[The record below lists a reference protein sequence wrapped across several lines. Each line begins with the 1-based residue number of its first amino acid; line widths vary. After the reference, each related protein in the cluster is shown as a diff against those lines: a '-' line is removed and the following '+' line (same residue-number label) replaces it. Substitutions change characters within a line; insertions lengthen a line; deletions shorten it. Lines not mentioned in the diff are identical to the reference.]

1 MTYVGQPVK
10 RFEDAPLVTG
20 QGRFL
25 DDVPLPGMLYSA
37 VLRSDYAHARIR
49 AIDVSAARDL
59 PGVFEV
65 LTASDIAGTLEDIP
79 SRPMAGE
86 QMIQEMNPPTHPVLA
101 KDKVCYAG
109 QAVAIVVAQDHY
121 IAAEAIE
128 LISVDYEPL
137 PPIMDPDEAVK
148 PECPVIHP
156 ELGANVS
163 IRLKQEGGDVSAAF
177 AQADH
182 VVRQKYDSQRIAPA
196 PMEPR
201 GILADFHTDDETLTV
216 WNSTQAPHRVK
227 GYLAEA
233 LKVPADKVRVIAPDV
248 GGSFGMKDCIF
259 SEDLLVPYLSM
270 KLGRPIKWLESRQEN
285 ILSYHGRG
293 QSLAIEMA
301 VKNDGTILGMRVQV
315 VADAGAYFLLTSPSP
330 IFNTVRRINGP
341 YVIPAVSVELVAAVT
356 NKTPT
361 GAFRGT
367 GGPESA
373 FCLERTLDLVAK
385 DLGLDPADVRKKNF
399 IPPESFPYQTIT
411 GPTYDSGAYTEG
423 LDRALELAD
432 YDGWRRKAAQRSPD
446 QPAIGIGLATVL
458 KSSGSSGDHRIEHA
472 QVKIDRFGEITVLTG
487 LSPHGQGNDTSF
499 AQMTADELG
508 VDPSQVRVVHGDTA
522 LFPNGVGTSA
532 SRGLIVGG
540 SALYGVL
547 QEAREKLAS
556 LASQVMGCSTED
568 VGFGEG
574 QVYNRN
580 DSDNGMTI
588 AQLTAA
594 ARERELL
601 PGGGDTGL
609 DFTGS
614 FTLPRPAYSFA
625 AHVVVVEVSRETGH
639 VNFLNYA
646 GVHDSGRIVNP
657 MLVEGQIHGGIAQG
671 IGQALTE
678 GMAYNEDGQ
687 PLSASLMDYALP
699 RAAHIPDLIM
709 ENIDTPSPTNPLGS
723 KGVGSV
729 STVPSPVAV
738 ANAVLDALSS
748 AGVRHIDTP
757 LTPEKIWRALRG

>member
-1 MTYVGQPVK
+1 
-10 RFEDAPLVTG
+10 
-20 QGRFL
+20 
-25 DDVPLPGMLYSA
+25 
-37 VLRSDYAHARIR
+37 
-49 AIDVSAARDL
+49 
-59 PGVFEV
+59 
-65 LTASDIAGTLEDIP
+65 
-79 SRPMAGE
+79 
-86 QMIQEMNPPTHPVLA
+86 
-101 KDKVCYAG
+101 
-109 QAVAIVVAQDHY
+109 
-121 IAAEAIE
+121 
-128 LISVDYEPL
+128 
-137 PPIMDPDEAVK
+137 
-148 PECPVIHP
+148 
-156 ELGANVS
+156 
-163 IRLKQEGGDVSAAF
+163 
-177 AQADH
+177 
-182 VVRQKYDSQRIAPA
+182 
-196 PMEPR
+196 
-201 GILADFHTDDETLTV
+201 
-216 WNSTQAPHRVK
+216 
-227 GYLAEA
+227 
-233 LKVPADKVRVIAPDV
+233 
-248 GGSFGMKDCIF
+248 
-259 SEDLLVPYLSM
+259 M

-285 ILSYHGRG
+285 TLSYHGRG

-301 VKNDGTILGMRVQV
+301 VKNDGAILGMRVQV
-315 VADAGAYFLLTSPSP
+315 VADVGAYFLLTTPSP

-341 YVIPAVSVELVAAVT
+341 YVIPAVSVELAAAVT

-385 DLGLDPADVRKKNF
+385 DLGMDPSDIRKKNF
-399 IPPESFPYQTIT
+399 IPPEAFPYQTIT
-411 GPTYDSGAYTEG
+411 GPTYDSGEYSSG

-432 YDGWRRKAAQRSPD
+432 YKGWREKAAQRGPNE
-446 QPAIGIGLATVL
+446 PAIGIGLATVL
-458 KSSGSSGDHRIEHA
+458 KSSGSSGSHRIENA
-472 QVKIDRFGEITVLTG
+472 QVKIDRDGQITIFTG
-487 LSPHGQGNDTSF
+487 ISPHGQGNETSF

-508 VDPSQVRVVHGDTA
+508 VEPARVRVVHGDTS

-556 LASQVMGCSTED
+556 LASQVMGCSTGD
-568 VGFGEG
+568 VSFGEG
-574 QVYNRN
+574 RVFDRN
-580 DSDNGMTI
+580 KPDEGMTI
-588 AQLTAA
+588 AQLIAS

-601 PGGGDTGL
+601 PGDDTGL

-657 MLVEGQIHGGIAQG
+657 MIVEGQIHGGIAQG

-678 GMAYNEDGQ
+678 GMAYNDDGQ
-687 PLSASLMDYALP
+687 PLTASLMDYAVP
-699 RAAHIPDLIM
+699 RAERIPDLQM

-729 STVPSPVAV
+729 STVPTPVAV
-738 ANAVLDALSS
+738 TNAVLDALSS

-757 LTPEKIWRALRG
+757 LTPEKIWRALQG

>member
-1 MTYVGQPVK
+1 MPYVGQPVK

-25 DDVPLPGMLYSA
+25 DDVSLPGMLYA
-37 VLRSDYAHARIR
+37 AMVRSDYAHARIR
-49 AIDVSAARDL
+49 SIDVSAARDL
-59 PGVFEV
+59 PGVVEV
-65 LTASDIAGTLEDIP
+65 LVASDIAGTLEDIP

-109 QAVAIVVAQDHY
+109 QAIAIVVAQDHY

-128 LISVDYEPL
+128 LISVDYEPI

-163 IRLKQEGGDVSAAF
+163 IRLKTEGGDVAAAF

-201 GILADFHTDDETLTV
+201 GILADFQVDDETLTV

-233 LKVPADKVRVIAPDV
+233 LNVPVDKVRVIAPDV
-248 GGSFGMKDCIF
+248 GGSFGMKDCIY

-301 VKNDGTILGMRVQV
+301 VKKDGTILGMRVEV

-508 VDPSQVRVVHGDTA
+508 VDPSQVRVIHGDTA
-522 LFPNGVGTSA
+522 LFPKGVGTSA

-556 LASQVMGCSTED
+556 LASQVLGCSTDD

-601 PGGGDTGL
+601 PGGDDTGL

-757 LTPEKIWRALRG
+757 LTPEKIWRAMRG

>member
-1 MTYVGQPVK
+1 MPYVGQSVK

-20 QGRFL
+20 QGLFL
-25 DDVPLPGMLYSA
+25 DDMSLPGMLYSA
-37 VLRSDYAHARIR
+37 VVRSDYAHARIR
-49 AIDVSAARDL
+49 SIDTSAARGL
-59 PGVFEV
+59 PGVIEV
-65 LTASDIAGTLEDIP
+65 LTASDIAGILEDIP

-86 QMIQEMNPPTHPVLA
+86 QMIQEMNPPIHPVLA

-109 QAVAIVVAQDHY
+109 QAIAIVVAQDHY
-121 IAAEAIE
+121 VAAEAIE
-128 LISVDYEPL
+128 LIVVDYERLKPV
-137 PPIMDPDEAVK
+137 MDPDEAIK
-148 PECPVIHP
+148 PDSPVIHP

-163 IRLKQEGGDVSAAF
+163 IRLKQDGGDVAAAF

-201 GILADFHTDDETLTV
+201 GILAHYDAGDETLTI

-227 GYLAEA
+227 GYLSEA
-233 LKVPADKVRVIAPDV
+233 LKVPEDKMRVVAPDV

-259 SEDLLVPYLSM
+259 PEDVLVPYLSM
-270 KLGRPIKWLESRQEN
+270 KLGRPVKWLESRQEN
-285 ILSYHGRG
+285 TLSYHGRG

-301 VKNDGTILGMRVQV
+301 VKNDGAILGMRVQV
-315 VADAGAYFLLTSPSP
+315 VADVGAYFLLTTPSP

-341 YVIPAVSVELVAAVT
+341 YVIPAVSVEMVAAVT

-399 IPPESFPYQTIT
+399 IPPEAFPYQTIT
-411 GPTYDSGAYTEG
+411 GPTYDSGEYSDG

-432 YDGWRRKAAQRSPD
+432 YKGWREKAAQRGPNE
-446 QPAIGIGLATVL
+446 PAIGIGLATVL
-458 KSSGSSGDHRIEHA
+458 KSSGSSGSHRIENA
-472 QVKIDRFGEITVLTG
+472 QVKIDRDGQITIFTG
-487 LSPHGQGNDTSF
+487 ISPHGLGNETSF

-508 VDPSQVRVVHGDTA
+508 IEPSQVRVVHGDTS

-556 LASQVMGCSTED
+556 LASQVIGCSTGD
-568 VGFGEG
+568 VSFGEG
-574 QVYNRN
+574 RVFNSN
-580 DSDNGMTI
+580 KPNEGMSI

-601 PGGGDTGL
+601 PGGDDTGL

-657 MLVEGQIHGGIAQG
+657 MIVEGQIHGGIAQG

-687 PLSASLMDYALP
+687 PLTASLMDYAVP
-699 RAAHIPDLIM
+699 RAEHIPDLTM

-729 STVPSPVAV
+729 STVPTPVAV
-738 ANAVLDALSS
+738 TNAVLDALSS

-757 LTPEKIWRALRG
+757 LTPEKIWRAMQG